1 MLSLRQRVASTHE
14 ARTTT
19 MQPSKITL
27 IMSSIMQDKE
37 REWATA
43 FRNWS
48 MENKDNKWYDSR
60 FPNMGTEEHP
70 LVGHNFDDWSFQ
82 VRNAIREALKETFE
96 EGEEEATILSAPLTM
111 RKQKQDAQVRRQ
123 QKACKFFRHKNAL
136 VDKLEVYAPLVR
148 EDSADFE
155 SPTPILSWMR

>member
-1 MLSLRQRVASTHE
+1 
-14 ARTTT
+14 
-19 MQPSKITL
+19 
-27 IMSSIMQDKE
+27 MSSIMQDKE

-96 EGEEEATILSAPLTM
+96 EGEEEDYEAHAEDFGEIIEDESYHIDDVEKATEFVIEQISSYLN
-111 RKQKQDAQVRRQ
+111 D
-123 QKACKFFRHKNAL
+123 
-136 VDKLEVYAPLVR
+136 LEMMKG
-148 EDSADFE
+148 
-155 SPTPILSWMR
+155 W